1 MQFVKFFP
9 PPLLLL
15 SGIILPMTLAPA
27 AIRDIAAFDPFFYA
41 VNAARAL
48 FNGNIGNSA
57 VPLGFAI
64 IGALAVLALLWA
76 ARSFRN
82 ALA

>member
-1 MQFVKFFP
+1 MRI
-9 PPLLLL
+9 PLARAY
-15 SGIILPMTLAPA
+15 SFRDLAE
-27 AIRDIAAFDPFFYA
+27 FDPFSYA

-48 FNGNIGNSA
+48 FIGNIDDST

-64 IGALAVLALLWA
+64 IGLLAVLVLLWA